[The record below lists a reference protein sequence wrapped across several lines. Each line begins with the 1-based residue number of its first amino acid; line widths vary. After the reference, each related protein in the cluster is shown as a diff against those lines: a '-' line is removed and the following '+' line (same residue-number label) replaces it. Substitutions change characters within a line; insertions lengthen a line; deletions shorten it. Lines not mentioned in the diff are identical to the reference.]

1 MVIEHEMFR
10 KYNNLGVLRM
20 KITLKKVTVAI
31 LASVL
36 VFSGMAL
43 VPKKVDAAPIT
54 KWDTT
59 KTYTG
64 MAYGAWETQG
74 VRKKSNS
81 SGKVSFSVETK
92 VSTSYSGTIKVGIPK
107 VESVL
112 GFKLSSS
119 ATYKLTNTW
128 DVKKNVTYKVQTRKR
143 YKVYSVKQTKTT
155 IDSWTGQRTVSNYY
169 VTVKK
174 NDGIDVRALES

>member
-1 MVIEHEMFR
+1 MRV
-10 KYNNLGVLRM
+10 
-20 KITLKKVTVAI
+20 TLKKILVGILVAI
-31 LASVL
+31 LV
-36 VFSGMAL
+36 VSGTVL
-43 VPKKVDAAPIT
+43 VPKKADAAPVVG
-54 KWDTT
+54 WQTT
-59 KTYTG
+59 KTYSN

-81 SGKVSFSVETK
+81 TGTVSFSGTTK
-92 VSTSYSGTIKVGIPK
+92 VTTSYNGTIKVGVPK

-112 GFKLSSS
+112 GFKLTSSE
-119 ATYKLTNTW
+119 TYKFSNTW
-128 DVKKNVTYKVQTRKR
+128 NVKKNVSYKVQTRKR

-155 IDSWTGQRTVSNYY
+155 IDSWTGQRAVSNYY